1 MGLIDTLRDW
11 LAGLF
16 SGAGSDEADE
26 STDTTTGAVEAADEG
41 GGSNTTGA
49 NDGSDTA
56 GANDGSD
63 TTGSNDGLDPGAVT
77 ETRSEATDDAVE
89 ALQNVRES
97 GPGDTAGDDGEGT
110 SPPGGLTESS
120 TDTDTDESDTNS

>member
-1 MGLIDTLRDW
+1 
-11 LAGLF
+11 
-16 SGAGSDEADE
+16 
-26 STDTTTGAVEAADEG
+26 
-41 GGSNTTGA
+41 GA
-49 NDGSDTA
+49 NDGSDTT

>member
-41 GGSNTTGA
+41 GGSNTT
-49 NDGSDTA
+49 